1 MLETHPFPAF
11 IPTKV
16 KYLILG
22 SFTANSL
29 KIDKAYDWYYGT
41 KRNQFWWLIEN
52 TYKVKLEN
60 ITEKKN
66 LLRNLKMGIT
76 DIIYSCERIENNSL
90 DSNLVN
96 IVYNPVLPKLLSSK
110 KLETIYFS
118 SKYVEKLFKKVFK
131 DIIIKYPDIKFITL
145 PSPSPRYALLSKFDK
160 VKIYK
165 KILPKLNNE

>member
-1 MLETHPFPAF
+1 
-11 IPTKV
+11 
-16 KYLILG
+16 
-22 SFTANSL
+22 
-29 KIDKAYDWYYGT
+29 
-41 KRNQFWWLIEN
+41 
-52 TYKVKLEN
+52 
-60 ITEKKN
+60 
-66 LLRNLKMGIT
+66 MGIT
-76 DIIYSCERIENNSL
+76 DIIYSCERRENNSL

-131 DIIIKYPDIKFITL
+131 DIINKYPDIKFITL